1 MTRSMRVILVMLG
14 VIAVLVWL
22 GVELRGRMRDLSM
35 LCFGLAAVAVALLVG
50 AVFGIYGA

>member
-1 MTRSMRVILVMLG
+1 MRVIVVMLG

-35 LCFGLAAVAVALLVG
+35 LCFGLAAVAAVLLVG
-50 AVFGIYGA
+50 AVFGIYGV